1 MVGYIADWLLHELLR
16 VRHTDLL
23 PVVELVL
30 LLLLLINSRWQDV
43 TLTPELHTDSVLVL
57 LFGARINQVSK
68 PVLLIHILKF
78 KIN

>member
-16 VRHTDLL
+16 VGHTDLL
-23 PVVELVL
+23 SVVELVL

-43 TLTPELHTDSVLVL
+43 TLTPELNTDSVLVL